1 MKHKLTKI
9 ICFILISSCL
19 LACASCKKCKK
30 DAETT
35 PGDPLLLEIP
45 TISTPDATF
54 LKIND
59 FNVTANQAY
68 HQLLNSYGV
77 DMMMNI
83 IDDDL
88 LPNNYSEEGF
98 EEYLN
103 KIIYQDEEPSEELLN
118 KFLDELTL
126 YCLSK
131 NENDVNYYKSF
142 YRIRYKRYVY
152 AKNCYINNLSSDYFS
167 KARKE
172 SEFNNKY
179 PKENDLI
186 IIKFT
191 SATEAKSFMTKYD
204 INTTREKWQSIDGSK
219 IYTNEEVLAK
229 VVKANKVNY
238 MAIPPLELGE
248 ELSCTAKIRYG
259 HKGSPCVIKRTG
271 EDEITCTFPDGVRAP
286 TPGQAVVFYVDGC
299 VGGGGTITEAE
310 R

>member
-30 DAETT
+30 DVETT

-88 LPNNYSEEGF
+88 LPNDYSEEGF

-179 PKENDLI
+179 PKENDLLLNLLPQL
-186 IIKFT
+186 KL
-191 SATEAKSFMTKYD
+191 
-204 INTTREKWQSIDGSK
+204 NH
-219 IYTNEEVLAK
+219 L
-229 VVKANKVNY
+229 
-238 MAIPPLELGE
+238 
-248 ELSCTAKIRYG
+248 
-259 HKGSPCVIKRTG
+259 
-271 EDEITCTFPDGVRAP
+271 
-286 TPGQAVVFYVDGC
+286 
-299 VGGGGTITEAE
+299 
-310 R
+310 

>member
-30 DAETT
+30 DTETT

-131 NENDVNYYKSF
+131 MK
-142 YRIRYKRYVY
+142 
-152 AKNCYINNLSSDYFS
+152 
-167 KARKE
+167 
-172 SEFNNKY
+172 
-179 PKENDLI
+179 
-186 IIKFT
+186 
-191 SATEAKSFMTKYD
+191 M
-204 INTTREKWQSIDGSK
+204 
-219 IYTNEEVLAK
+219 
-229 VVKANKVNY
+229 
-238 MAIPPLELGE
+238 M
-248 ELSCTAKIRYG
+248 
-259 HKGSPCVIKRTG
+259 
-271 EDEITCTFPDGVRAP
+271 
-286 TPGQAVVFYVDGC
+286 
-299 VGGGGTITEAE
+299 
-310 R
+310 